1 MPVSPAYLQ
10 LRKMDTWL
18 KNLETFVINV
28 VLLAAKVAINY
39 E

>member
-1 MPVSPAYLQ
+1 MPVSLSTTAENGYLV
-10 LRKMDTWL
+10 

-28 VLLAAKVAINY
+28 VLAAKVAINY